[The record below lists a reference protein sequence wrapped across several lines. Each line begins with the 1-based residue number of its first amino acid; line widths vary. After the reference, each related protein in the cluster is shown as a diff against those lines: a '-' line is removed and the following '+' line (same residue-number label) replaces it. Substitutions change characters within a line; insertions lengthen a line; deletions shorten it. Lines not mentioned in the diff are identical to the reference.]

1 MVWIF
6 ALFFFNLMMGIINME
21 MAKSKGINERAAFLL
36 GLILGLIG
44 FLIIL
49 VLPDQNKGD
58 DKCNK
63 K

>member
-1 MVWIF
+1 
-6 ALFFFNLMMGIINME
+6 MMGIINME
-21 MAKSKGINERAAFLL
+21 MAESKGINERAAFLL